1 MATNAGMAVKGP
13 VSSLSMRVLA
23 TLGRLHHRLL
33 AHAADEAE
41 PHVGDGRRAV
51 EAAFGL
57 HLADDVLE
65 RVLLVLVE
73 VEPIEHQLV
82 AFGQLARGEPRRDAR
97 ALGMVLDERHDA
109 VQAAMDGPV
118 VLVGRAEVLA
128 HGRLLEP
135 RHMQGVV
142 HQLGRALVL
151 GRRDGDDGDAQQ
163 LLHLVHVDG
172 AAVALHLVHH
182 VEGQHH
188 GHAQLHEL
196 HRQVQ
201 VALDVRGVHDVD
213 DAARALV
220 QQETARDHLLARVRR
235 HGVDA
240 RQVGDERLGMA
251 LDAAVLAIHRHA
263 GKVAHVLVRAGQL
276 VEQRGLAA
284 VLVAHEREGERRAL
298 RQRVL
303 ARPVVELAALA
314 QARMRDGLARRAALS
329 HVGAVAH
336 VVDLDVAR
344 VVAPQRQLVAVDA
357 HLDRV
362 AHGRMLHHGHVDQRD
377 DAHVQKMLSK
387 RPLAAHRGHGC
398 GFPDRKIVQSCQR
411 VSPRVGG
418 TTPSSC
424 RLARLLSAPMVPRN
438 PARSTGKLPMANAG
452 ARRPRRNARRPRRA
466 QAQPNV
472 SRETFVRM
480 RGAGQK
486 EKRRERG
493 VPSACKRDG

>member
-1 MATNAGMAVKGP
+1 
-13 VSSLSMRVLA
+13 
-23 TLGRLHHRLL
+23 
-33 AHAADEAE
+33 
-41 PHVGDGRRAV
+41 
-51 EAAFGL
+51 
-57 HLADDVLE
+57 
-65 RVLLVLVE
+65 
-73 VEPIEHQLV
+73 
-82 AFGQLARGEPRRDAR
+82 
-97 ALGMVLDERHDA
+97 
-109 VQAAMDGPV
+109 MDGPV

-163 LLHLVHVDG
+163 L
-172 AAVALHLVHH
+172 LHLVHH

-314 QARMRDGLARRAALS
+314 QARMRDGLARRAALP